1 MAQVIQE
8 KQRSSASETTNEAEL
23 TDAQLKAAQEAGQT
37 ALDGINDEDID
48 QILADIDDVLEVNAE
63 EFVHNFVQRG
73 GQ

>member
-1 MAQVIQE
+1 MSQVTQE
-8 KQRSSASETTNEAEL
+8 KRRSSETEAAHEM

-37 ALDGINDEDID
+37 ALDGVKDEDID

-63 EFVHNFVQRG
+63 DFVMNFVQRG